1 MMTTLLCLASDCL
14 QNLPVNRPSARELVQ
29 RLDEISASA
38 SSPTFRTLNKLEL
51 MQKMLIK
58 EDEKKELLQQ
68 LYERDGENASLKH
81 KNTFQEECL
90 HKKDDEI

>member
-1 MMTTLLCLASDCL
+1 
-14 QNLPVNRPSARELVQ
+14 
-29 RLDEISASA
+29 
-38 SSPTFRTLNKLEL
+38 

-90 HKKDDEI
+90 HKKDDEIRILLEQLALQEDRMCSIESRLDTLQVCEEVL